1 MSRIALLPEE
11 VASQVAAGEVVERP
25 ASVVKELVENSLDAG
40 ATRIEVLIRR
50 GGNSFIRVVDNGCG
64 MDRDDALLCLERH
77 ATSKIR
83 TGADLMAIHTLG
95 FRGEALPSIAS
106 VSRFRLTTRER
117 GALAGTE
124 VIVSGGKMEAVRDC
138 GEPEGTQIEAR
149 SLFYNLPARRKFLRS
164 ENTEASHVEHV
175 LQLQAIGHPHVGFT
189 LLNDDRLVHQL
200 PPGQTLRER
209 RRQLREIVNDWAR
222 LDALIDDRLGNEA
235 PSLARVGEVLRQ
247 LGHALTSLL
256 GGQGEHLPEDD
267 DAPVEEV
274 SAPEAMQ
281 DVFEQSEHQDAAAAP
296 MTSASASAPGN
307 AQAPTGQTVMNR
319 ESAYRQL
326 EQIAEFLQRTEPH
339 SPIPYL
345 VRRAITWGRMPLPQL
360 MQEML
365 KQEGDVQRLF
375 GLLGVPMDSE

>member
-1 MSRIALLPEE
+1 MRRPQGRDQRRED
-11 VASQVAAGEVVERP
+11 AA
-25 ASVVKELVENSLDAG
+25 
-40 ATRIEVLIRR
+40 
-50 GGNSFIRVVDNGCG
+50 VDNGEAPAPG
-64 MDRDDALLCLERH
+64 REDL
-77 ATSKIR
+77 IR
-83 TGADLMAIHTLG
+83 
-95 FRGEALPSIAS
+95 
-106 VSRFRLTTRER
+106 
-117 GALAGTE
+117 LAGDAAT
-124 VIVSGGKMEAVRDC
+124 R
-138 GEPEGTQIEAR
+138 
-149 SLFYNLPARRKFLRS
+149 
-164 ENTEASHVEHV
+164 
-175 LQLQAIGHPHVGFT
+175 
-189 LLNDDRLVHQL
+189 
-200 PPGQTLRER
+200 QTLRER

-267 DAPVEEV
+267 DAQVEEV
-274 SAPEAMQ
+274 SAPEALP
-281 DVFEQSEHQDAAAAP
+281 DAVEQSEPQDASVAS
-296 MTSASASAPGN
+296 MTLASASAPGS

-375 GLLGVPMDSE
+375 GLLGVTMDSE